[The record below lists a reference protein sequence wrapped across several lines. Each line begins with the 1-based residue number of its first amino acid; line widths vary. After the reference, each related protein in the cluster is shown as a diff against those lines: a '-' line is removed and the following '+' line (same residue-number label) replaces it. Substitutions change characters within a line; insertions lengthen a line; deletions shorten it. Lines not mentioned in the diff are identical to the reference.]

1 MAYESK
7 YFATP
12 QEQLAHDVYGLSDKD
27 AEALL
32 VIVDSLFDDSDE
44 EPLTDEEIAAIEEA
58 NEHLDDPDYW
68 VKWNAEK
75 RAWEQ
80 CVE

>member
-1 MAYESK
+1 MVYSSK
-7 YFATP
+7 YFASP

-44 EPLTDEEIAAIEEA
+44 EPLTDEEIVAIDEA
-58 NEHLDDPDYW
+58 NEHKNDPDYW
-68 VKWNAEK
+68 TSSEEVHRELEACE
-75 RAWEQ
+75 
-80 CVE
+80 

>member
-1 MAYESK
+1 MAYSSK
-7 YFATP
+7 YFSTP

-44 EPLTDEEIAAIEEA
+44 EPLTEEEIAAINEAYEHKNDPSYWTSAEELYKELEA
-58 NEHLDDPDYW
+58 
-68 VKWNAEK
+68 
-75 RAWEQ
+75 
-80 CVE
+80 C

>member
-12 QEQLAHDVYGLSDKD
+12 QAQLAHDVYGLSDKD

-44 EPLTDEEIAAIEEA
+44 EPLTDEEIAAIDEA
-58 NEHLDDPDYW
+58 NEHQNDQDYW
-68 VKWNAEK
+68 TSSEEVHRELEACE
-75 RAWEQ
+75 
-80 CVE
+80 